1 MLISSQRAK
10 EGWGLR
16 IGAHGRCCDVSLVQ
30 RQADGQAS
38 PTEEAAGKQQGS
50 REKASARGYSQGRDE
65 EGRQQKRRQ
74 PSQVRHMGTS

>member
-74 PSQVRHMGTS
+74 PS